1 VVASFRMGSRLA
13 YSLQEW
19 WDTPTAKPY
28 AEGFLSGPSA
38 YGLAG
43 AAPED
48 ARRRTLAVGVED
60 ATPRAAVG
68 VNLALGVGT
77 SVAAAPSATRRR
89 AHGVRL
95 DAEGYPRHRVWPPY
109 ADGHPRHIGF
119 FSFFLFF
126 SLILLYIMFLL
137 FIY

>member
-1 VVASFRMGSRLA
+1 M
-13 YSLQEW
+13 
-19 WDTPTAKPY
+19 PTARVY
-28 AEGFLSGPSA
+28 ADGFLSGPSA

-95 DAEGYPRHRVWPPY
+95 DAEGYPRHRAWPPLCRRPPSAY
-109 ADGHPRHIGF
+109 SFFI
-119 FSFFLFF
+119 FSFFSLSYYFILCFYYLFTSMNYVKKGSIF
-126 SLILLYIMFLL
+126 
-137 FIY
+137 